1 MARLP
6 RVVLAEIPHHVTQRG
21 NARRF
26 ILDCDADRNIYLE
39 LLREDIQRCN
49 VTLLGYCL
57 MSNHVHLVLV
67 PRKDDGLAKA
77 LKHTHGRYASYWNV
91 AHHSTGHLWQGRFY
105 SCPLDPVHLWQ
116 TLRYTELNPVRA
128 GLVKDA
134 AFWPWSSATVH
145 LGQTAAGESLDIER
159 WQDHWSASSW
169 RAYLAAGET
178 QAELAVIR
186 HCTYTGCPLG
196 TEEFVKQIAKSTRRR
211 LAAQKGG
218 RTAIRNRDSRQ
229 SEFTFAG

>member
-6 RVVLAEIPHHVTQRG
+6 RVVVAEIPHHVTQRG

-26 ILDCDADRNIYLE
+26 ILDCDADRNVYLE

-49 VTLLGYCL
+49 VALLGYCL

-67 PRKDDGLAKA
+67 PLKADGLAKA
-77 LKHTHGRYASYWNV
+77 LKHTHGRYASYWNA
-91 AHHSTGHLWQGRFY
+91 AHRSSGHLWQGRFY
-105 SCPLDPVHLWQ
+105 SCPLDQAHLWQ

-134 AFWPWSSATVH
+134 ASWPWSSAAVH
-145 LGQTAAGESLDIER
+145 LGQTAACESLDLEP

-178 QAELAVIR
+178 QSELAAIR
-186 HCTYTGCPLG
+186 HCTYTGRLLG
-196 TEEFVKQIAKSTRRR
+196 TEEFVKQNGEEHPKTPGSTERRPHSNP
-211 LAAQKGG
+211 Q
-218 RTAIRNRDSRQ
+218 
-229 SEFTFAG
+229 